1 MTKLES
7 RFSVADVEILSR
19 QNCHEGFLRIEKLH
33 LKHRLFAG
41 GWSEDLLRELLVKD
55 EAVGVLLYDP
65 GRDEV
70 VLVRQFRTGAIVASS
85 TPWMLE
91 LVAGIVGEGEE
102 LERVAIRESTEEADC
117 VPTDLCKICDYLN
130 SPGASNEKVTLFCG
144 RIDSSGAGGVF
155 GLTEEHED
163 IEVVVLAFSA
173 ALAAVESGEIHNAMS
188 IIAIQWLAL
197 HKQEIRELWK

>member
-70 VLVRQFRTGAIVASS
+70 VLVRQFRTGAIVASP

-117 VPTDLCKICDYLN
+117 IPTDLYKICDYLN

-155 GLTEEHED
+155 GLTEENED

-173 ALAAVESGEIHNAMS
+173 ALAAVESGKIHNAMT